1 MFNKSNIIK
10 SLTKLTFISL
20 IFVFS
25 TFNSLDAKEKDPTS
39 IKKTKES
46 NFDSLKVEQYLMS
59 ANNSL
64 ETNSKLALD
73 YALKANVV
81 ATKSKLKKHK
91 VYHTL
96 SDLYFT
102 LGNYKKSTYYSF
114 LLLKESKKLSGNIQ
128 YDFEGRA
135 YEKLSAVNEKN
146 GDLKLAINYQKKAI
160 ELYKK
165 IKNDNYYIIAYINLA
180 NYYLDQENIESAL
193 NYYWFVASKLR
204 TEHLEKYECYV
215 YNGIAV
221 CYDYQ
226 GQLEKSLEYYE
237 KSKNAILLYN
247 PTDISSLAV
256 AYNNIGTIQN
266 ENEEYLSSI
275 ENLEESLQLFLKLDD
290 RKSTLDVYYNLALSN
305 KNAKKMK
312 ESNQYLWKY
321 VALKD
326 SIFDDE
332 TKQMIHDLSIKYQS
346 KKKEQEN
353 KILAKENEKK
363 QQSIYFSFAGI
374 LLTTIILIVIF
385 RSNRIKEKANK
396 NLEEKKQIIEDYS
409 HTLEKQHALLEK
421 KTREITDSIKYA
433 ERIQGAILP
442 PEQKWNQILP
452 NSFIFYQPK
461 DILSGDFYWIAETD
475 SHIFIAAADCT
486 GHGVPGAL
494 ISIVNFNLLNKA
506 VLEKGLIN
514 PNDILDTVNIWLT
527 EALNQKHSESRIKDG
542 MDISLISID
551 KSSKECIFA
560 GANNPLYLFSDNKLT
575 EFKGDKFPVGGY
587 IHDEIN
593 NFVNHKIQLKQGD
606 TLYLFSDGY
615 ADQFGGEKGKKY
627 KYKPFKKALSEATN
641 LPINQ
646 QKAFLNETHLSWKG
660 DLEQTDDIL
669 IIGIQF

>member
-1 MFNKSNIIK
+1 MKNVVNNIILLFFLIPY
-10 SLTKLTFISL
+10 SLYAQNKE
-20 IFVFS
+20 
-25 TFNSLDAKEKDPTS
+25 SLDFE
-39 IKKTKES
+39 
-46 NFDSLKVEQYLMS
+46 KVENSMTDSSKVEHYLKLATS
-59 ANNSL
+59 TL
-64 ETNSKLALD
+64 ETNSKLALQ
-73 YALKANVV
+73 YALEAKKISQ
-81 ATKSKLKKHK
+81 KSKINEHK
-91 VYHTL
+91 IFYQL

-102 LGNYKKSTYYSF
+102 LGDYKKSTYYSF
-114 LLLKESKKLSGNIQ
+114 LLLKETKKLKGNVRFD
-128 YDFEGRA
+128 YEGRA
-135 YEKLSAVNEKN
+135 YEKLSGINEKN
-146 GDLKLAINYQKKAI
+146 GDLDLAINYQKKAI

-165 IKNDNYYIIAYINLA
+165 IKNDNYYIVAYINLA
-180 NYYLDQENIESAL
+180 NYYLNQNDTESAL
-193 NYYWFVASKLR
+193 KYYWFVESKLKS
-204 TEHLEKYECYV
+204 EHLEKYESYV

-226 GQLEKSLEYYE
+226 GKLDKSLEYYE
-237 KSKNAILLYN
+237 KSKNAILRN
-247 PTDISSLAV
+247 TPNDISSLAV
-256 AYNNIGTIQN
+256 AYNNIGTLKN
-266 ENEEYLSSI
+266 EKGEYLSSI
-275 ENLEESLQLFLKLDD
+275 QNLEESLKLFLKLDD

-305 KNAKKMK
+305 KNANKIN
-312 ESNQYLWKY
+312 ESNEYLWKF
-321 VALKD
+321 VEIQD

-346 KKKEQEN
+346 EKKEQEN
-353 KILAKENEKK
+353 KILAQENEKK
-363 QQSIYFSFAGI
+363 QLSIYFSLAGI
-374 LLTTIILIVIF
+374 ILTTVILIVIF
-385 RSNRIKEKANK
+385 RSNRIKERANK

-409 HTLEKQHALLEK
+409 HTLERQHYLLEI

-442 PEQKWNQILP
+442 PEQKWNHILP

-461 DILSGDFYWIAETD
+461 DILSGDFYWVAEID

-514 PNDILDTVNIWLT
+514 PNEILDTVNIWLT
-527 EALNQKHSESRIKDG
+527 ETLNQEDSESLIKDG

-551 KSSKECIFA
+551 KSTQECVFA
-560 GANNPLYLFSDNKLT
+560 GANNPFYLFAANELI

-593 NFVNHKIQLKQGD
+593 HFSNHKIQLNPGD
-606 TLYLFSDGY
+606 TLYLFSDGF

-627 KYKPFKKALSEATN
+627 KYKPFKETLSKAKK

-646 QKAFLNETHLSWKG
+646 QKAFLKETYLSWKG

-669 IIGIQF
+669 VIGIQI

>member
-1 MFNKSNIIK
+1 MKSKAIFLLLLFFSVYCPLIAQTKDLKPFTQDERLNSDSARVEKYLKLATNK
-10 SLTKLTFISL
+10 
-20 IFVFS
+20 
-25 TFNSLDAKEKDPTS
+25 
-39 IKKTKES
+39 
-46 NFDSLKVEQYLMS
+46 
-59 ANNSL
+59 L
-64 ETNSKLALD
+64 ETNSKLALK
-73 YALKANVV
+73 YALEAKQISEKTNIR
-81 ATKSKLKKHK
+81 KHK
-91 VYHTL
+91 IYYSL

-102 LGNYKKSTYYSF
+102 LGDYKKSTYYSF
-114 LLLKESKKLSGNIQ
+114 LLLKETKKLEENTRFD
-128 YDFEGRA
+128 YEGRA
-135 YEKLSAVNEKN
+135 YEKLSGINEKN
-146 GDLKLAINYQKKAI
+146 GDLDLAINYQKKAI
-160 ELYKK
+160 EFYKK
-165 IKNDNYYIIAYINLA
+165 IKNDNYYIVAYINLA
-180 NYYLDQENIESAL
+180 NYYLDKNDIKSAL
-193 NYYWFVASKLR
+193 KYYWFVESKLKS
-204 TEHLEKYECYV
+204 EHLEKYESYV

-221 CYDYQ
+221 CCDYQ
-226 GQLEKSLEYYE
+226 GELIQSLEYYE
-237 KSKNAILLYN
+237 KSKNAIIKN
-247 PTDISSLAV
+247 APNDISSLAV
-256 AYNNIGTIQN
+256 AYNNIGTLQN
-266 ENEEYLSSI
+266 ENQEYLSSI
-275 ENLEESLQLFLKLDD
+275 QNLEESLKLFLKLDD

-346 KKKEQEN
+346 EKKEQEN

-363 QQSIYFSFAGI
+363 QQSIYFSFAVI
-374 LLTTIILIVIF
+374 LLITLILIVIF
-385 RSNRIKEKANK
+385 RNNRIKEKANK
-396 NLEEKKQIIEDYS
+396 TLEEKKQIIEDYS

-421 KTREITDSIKYA
+421 KTREVTDSIKYA

-442 PEQKWNQILP
+442 PEQKWNHILP

-461 DILSGDFYWIAETD
+461 DILSGDFYWIAEID
-475 SHIFIAAADCT
+475 SHVFIAAADCT

-514 PNDILDTVNIWLT
+514 PNEILDTVNIWLT
-527 EALNQKHSESRIKDG
+527 ETLNQKDSESRIKDG

-551 KSSKECIFA
+551 KSSKECVFT
-560 GANNPLYLFSDNKLT
+560 GANNPLYLFSNNELN

-627 KYKPFKKALSEATN
+627 KYKPFKEALSKAKD